1 MGSISFIWQKD
12 SYFYNITK
20 NIYYCMKSTFLVFAF
35 MLVSTFCL
43 AQDVQIS
50 GQVTEAATG
59 DPLPGVSV
67 VVKNSSTATVTDLDG
82 NYSISAPEGS
92 TLEFTSIGYATF
104 TQVVSASE
112 TLNVSLETSTESLDE
127 LVVIGYGSQ
136 RKKEVTG
143 AVSTIGSET
152 LEQLRPVKIEQALQG
167 TVAGVNVTSTSGS
180 PGAGLS
186 IRIRGIATNGNADP
200 LVIIDGYQGELGLLN
215 PSDIESI
222 TVLKD
227 AQAAIYG
234 TVGANGVV
242 LVTTKKGRKNQKP
255 QVSYNVY
262 TGFQETTRKLPTL
275 NATEYAALLNESYAN
290 GGQPIPF
297 PNISGLGKGTNW
309 QDEVFST
316 NAPITSQ
323 DITFSGGSDKIAYSV
338 GGSRVE
344 QEGIVGG
351 PKAQFLRNTAR
362 MSLTADITDRFK
374 MNANVIYTQFDR
386 TSLNE
391 NTLGSVL
398 FNTLNISPVLTPRDA
413 EGNYTLVPSDT
424 GFGTEIIN
432 PLAQIDNTYNAY
444 NFKKI
449 NGTFGLDYEVI
460 DGLTITSR
468 IGFNSS
474 TDRGKT
480 FAKQVSYGG
489 KIYDVQRS
497 SVTQS
502 ASNFNDYTYDLFGTY
517 KKTFAESHNVEA
529 TLGMTVYK
537 TYGENVSATGFDIP
551 YNSWEYA
558 NINLANGLSDSKSTG
573 SYVFD
578 ERRLSYFG
586 RLQYDY
592 KGRYLLSAMLRR
604 DMSTKFGPG
613 NSVAYFP
620 SVTAGWILS
629 DEGFFSGGE
638 GDKNTVS
645 FAKLRASYGELGSDN
660 IGSNLYRSLLS
671 GEATYVFNN
680 QLVNGVATGAVVN
693 PNIKWEVAKK
703 FDVGADVNFFND
715 KLTLVADYFID
726 TRDDLLISNI
736 PVSGIVGIGAP
747 GAAAPTVNAGS
758 VRNSG
763 FELALGYKTDIV
775 EGLEMDAN
783 YNVTF
788 LKNEVTKVNNGTGF
802 LSGGSFGLSEQP
814 SRMEVGHEIGYF
826 YGYQMEGI
834 FQNQAEVDAAPSQAG
849 LGGTGAHPG
858 DIRFKDV
865 NGDGVITPDDKT
877 KIGDPIPNATM
888 GFNITFRYKGFDL
901 TGYAFAS
908 LGNDMVRA
916 YERNVPNG
924 NRLNYVLDRWTG
936 EGTSNSV
943 PIVTTGANNNTLF
956 SSYYVEDAS
965 YLRIQNLQ
973 LGYSVNPEWL
983 GNVVTKTRIYVAV
996 NNLYTFTKYRG
1007 YDPSAS
1013 SGSPIGG
1020 GIDYG
1025 FYPVPRTYM
1034 IGANIN
1040 F

>member
-1 MGSISFIWQKD
+1 
-12 SYFYNITK
+12 
-20 NIYYCMKSTFLVFAF
+20 MKSKLLAIAF
-35 MLVSTFCL
+35 MFISALCI
-43 AQDVQIS
+43 AQNVEIN
-50 GQVTEAATG
+50 GKVTEAASG

-67 VVKNSSTATVTDLDG
+67 VVKSSTTATVTDLDG
-82 NYSISAPEGS
+82 NFSISVPVGS
-92 TLEFTSIGYATF
+92 ILEFSSIGYTPFQKIVTAT
-104 TQVVSASE
+104 E
-112 TLNVSLETSTESLDE
+112 TITVSLEASVESLEE

-152 LEQLRPVKIEQALQG
+152 LDQLRPVKIEQALQG
-167 TVAGVNVTSTSGS
+167 TVSGVNVTSTSGS

-186 IRIRGIATNGNADP
+186 IRIRGIATNGDANP
-200 LVIIDGYQGELGLLN
+200 VVIIDGYQGELGLLN
-215 PSDIESI
+215 ASDIESI

-234 TVGANGVV
+234 TIGANGVI

-255 QVSYNVY
+255 EVSYNVF

-297 PNISGLGKGTNW
+297 PNLSGLGTGTNW
-309 QDEVFST
+309 QDQVFQ
-316 NAPITSQ
+316 NDAPITSQ
-323 DITFSGGSDKIAYSV
+323 DITFSGGADKISYSV

-351 PKAQFLRNTAR
+351 NKANFLRNTAR
-362 MSLTADITDRFK
+362 ISLTADLTDRLR
-374 MNANVIYTQFDR
+374 MNGNVIYTQFDR
-386 TSLNE
+386 ASLSE
-391 NTLGSVL
+391 NVLGSVL
-398 FNTLNISPVLTPRDA
+398 FNTLNVSPVLTPYNETGDF
-413 EGNYTLVPSDT
+413 TLVPSDT

-432 PLAQIDNTYNAY
+432 PLAQMANTYNAY

-449 NGTFGLDYEVI
+449 NGTFGLDYKII

-480 FAKQVSYGG
+480 FGKQVNYGG

-502 ASNFNDYTYDLFGTY
+502 ASNFNDYTYDLFATY
-517 KKTFAESHNVEA
+517 AKTFAENHNVTA
-529 TLGMTVYK
+529 TAGMTVFK
-537 TYGENVSATGFDIP
+537 TYGQNVTATGFDVP

-558 NINLANGLSDSKSTG
+558 DISLANGLSDSKTNS
-573 SYVFD
+573 SYTYD
-578 ERRLSYFG
+578 DRRLSYFG
-586 RLQYDY
+586 RIQYDY
-592 KGRYLLSAMLRR
+592 KGRYLLSGMLRR

-620 SVTAGWILS
+620 SVTAGWVMS
-629 DEGFFSGGE
+629 DESFFGGGE
-638 GDKNTVS
+638 DSNDKGIIS
-645 FAKLRASYGELGSDN
+645 FAKLRASYGELGSDL
-660 IGSNLYRSLLS
+660 IGSNTYRSLLS
-671 GEATYVFNN
+671 GEATYVFNG
-680 QLVNGVATGAVVN
+680 QLVNGVATGTVVN
-693 PNIKWEVAKK
+693 PNVKWEVAKK
-703 FDVGADVNFFND
+703 FDVGADIYFFND
-715 KLTLVADYFID
+715 KLSLVADYFID
-726 TRDDLLISNI
+726 TRDDLLIPNI
-736 PVSGIVGIGAP
+736 PVSGIIGIGAP
-747 GAAAPTVNAGS
+747 GASAPTVNAGS

-763 FELALGYKTDIV
+763 FELALGYKTDII
-775 EGLEMDAN
+775 EGMQLDAN

-788 LKNEVTKVNNGTGF
+788 LKNEVTAVNNGTGYYP
-802 LSGGSFGLSEQP
+802 GGTFGLSEQP
-814 SRMEVGHEIGYF
+814 SRMEVGQPMGYF
-826 YGYQMEGI
+826 YGYQMDGI

-865 NGDGVITPDDKT
+865 NGDGIITPDDKT
-877 KIGDPIPNATM
+877 NIGDPIPNATM
-888 GFNITFRYKGFDL
+888 GLNVTLRYKGFDL
-901 TGYAFAS
+901 TAYAFAS

-924 NRLNYVLDRWTG
+924 NRLNYVLGRWTG
-936 EGTSNSV
+936 EGTSNTI
-943 PIVTTGANNNTLF
+943 PIQTVGANNNTLF

-965 YLRIQNLQ
+965 YCRIQNLQ
-973 LGYSVNPEWL
+973 LGYSINPNWL
-983 GNVVTKTRIYVAV
+983 GNVVTQTRIYVAV

-1013 SGSPIGG
+1013 SGAPIGS

-1025 FYPVPRTYM
+1025 FYPVPRTFM
-1034 IGANIN
+1034 VGANIK

>member
-1 MGSISFIWQKD
+1 
-12 SYFYNITK
+12 
-20 NIYYCMKSTFLVFAF
+20 MKSKLLAFAF
-35 MLVSTFCL
+35 TLISAFCF
-43 AQDVQIS
+43 AQDAEIS
-50 GQVTEAATG
+50 GKVTETATG
-59 DPLPGVSV
+59 DPLPGVSI
-67 VVKNSSTATVTDLDG
+67 VVKNSTTATVTDLDG
-82 NYSISAPEGS
+82 NFSITVPVGS
-92 TLEFTSIGYATF
+92 VLEFSSIGYKTF
-104 TQVVSASE
+104 EKIVTQTESI
-112 TLNVSLETSTESLDE
+112 TVSLESDVQQLDE

-143 AVSTIGSET
+143 SVSTISSET
-152 LEQLRPVKIEQALQG
+152 LDQLRPVKIEQALQG
-167 TVAGVNVTSTSGS
+167 TVSGVNVTSTSGS

-186 IRIRGIATNGNADP
+186 IRIRGVATNGNAEP

-215 PSDIESI
+215 PSDVETI

-234 TVGANGVV
+234 TIGANGVI
-242 LVTTKKGRKNQKP
+242 LITTKKGRKNQKP
-255 QVSYNVY
+255 QISYNVY
-262 TGFQETTRKLPTL
+262 TGFQETSRKLPTL

-309 QDEVFST
+309 QDEVFGT
-316 NAPITSQ
+316 NVPITSQ
-323 DITFSGGSDKIAYSV
+323 DLSFTGGADKVAYSV

-362 MSLTADITDRFK
+362 MSLTADITERLK
-374 MNANVIYTQFDR
+374 MNANLIYTQFDR
-386 TSLNE
+386 TSLSE

-398 FNTLNISPVLTPRDA
+398 FNTLNISPIQTPRDA
-413 EGNYTLVPSDT
+413 DGNYTLVPSDT

-449 NGTFGLDYEVI
+449 NGSFGLDYNI
-460 DGLTITSR
+460 IQGLTITGR
-468 IGFNSS
+468 MGFNTA

-502 ASNFNDYTYDLFGTY
+502 ATNNNDYTFDLFATY
-517 KKTFAESHNVEA
+517 NKTFAESHNLTA
-529 TLGMTVYK
+529 TAGMTVYK
-537 TYGENVSATGFDIP
+537 TYGENVTATGFDIP

-558 NINLANGLSDSKSTG
+558 NINLANGLSDSKST
-573 SYVFD
+573 SAYTYD

-586 RLQYDY
+586 RAQYDY

-620 SVTAGWILS
+620 SVTAGWVIS
-629 DEGFFSGGE
+629 DESFFNSSE
-638 GDKNTVS
+638 SDNNNIIS
-645 FAKLRASYGELGSDN
+645 FAKLRASYGELGNDQ

-693 PNIKWEVAKK
+693 PNVKWEVAKK
-703 FDVGADVNFFND
+703 FDVGADINFFNN
-715 KLTLVADYFID
+715 KLTLVADYFRD
-726 TRDDLLISNI
+726 TRSDLLINNI
-736 PVSGIVGIGAP
+736 PVSGIVGVGAP
-747 GAAAPTVNAGS
+747 GASAPTVNAGN

-763 FELALGYKTDIV
+763 FELALGYKTDII
-775 EGLEMDAN
+775 EGLELDAN

-788 LKNEVTKVNNGTGF
+788 LNNEVTKVANGTGF
-802 LSGGSFGLSEQP
+802 INGGSFGLSEQP
-814 SRMEVGHEIGYF
+814 ARMEVGHALGYF

-834 FQNQAEVDAAPSQAG
+834 FQNQEEVDNAPSQAG

-877 KIGDPIPNATM
+877 DIGNPIPNATM
-888 GFNITFRYKGFDL
+888 GFNLTLRYKGFDF
-901 TGYAFAS
+901 TAYAFAS
-908 LGNDMVRA
+908 LGNDMIRA

-924 NRLNYVLDRWTG
+924 NRLNYILDRWTG
-936 EGTSNSV
+936 EGTSNTV

-973 LGYSVNPEWL
+973 LGYSINPEWL
-983 GNVVTKTRIYVAV
+983 GNVVTKTRIYVSV
-996 NNLYTFTKYRG
+996 NNLYTFTKYKG

-1013 SGSPIGG
+1013 SGAPIGS

-1025 FYPVPRTYM
+1025 FYPVPRTFM